1 MERKK
6 ISNKVVPADK
16 WTSIYNTCSGGQA
29 GAVDEESFIE
39 AFEDVK
45 KVVNI
50 YYISSFLKLFEL
62 ASYYSMLGVIGT

>member
-1 MERKK
+1 LCC
-6 ISNKVVPADK
+6 ADK

-45 KVVNI
+45 KVVDIFYI
-50 YYISSFLKLFEL
+50 YSSLNLFEL